1 MLPIAAETLRLK
13 DWVWIAV
20 KSTEIYKI
28 IIVRNIKHDLKEPLD
43 SRQYSLKESF
53 LRERE
58 TETEREREI
67 ELPIPKA
74 GGGRWGVKISSAQ
87 RGRGTNWVEE

>member
-1 MLPIAAETLRLK
+1 
-13 DWVWIAV
+13 V

-43 SRQYSLKESF
+43 SRQYILKESF

-58 TETEREREI
+58 RERERER
-67 ELPIPKA
+67 LNYLY
-74 GGGRWGVKISSAQ
+74 Q
-87 RGRGTNWVEE
+87 RPVVDVEE

>member
-1 MLPIAAETLRLK
+1 
-13 DWVWIAV
+13 V

-43 SRQYSLKESF
+43 SRQYILKESF

-58 TETEREREI
+58 REREREI

-74 GGGRWGVKISSAQ
+74 GGGR
-87 RGRGTNWVEE
+87 